1 MFKPITIF
9 IFLTLYNLNFSQ
21 DKSTPTEVWEPIPQK
36 IEAYDFS
43 KPPSDAIM
51 LFDGKDFSNWVTQY
65 SNESPKWKINS
76 DGSMTVVNGT
86 GGIKT
91 KESFG
96 SVQLH
101 IEWKTS
107 EGIRN
112 KKPQYNSNSGVFLQ
126 QQYELQILDSY
137 KNPTYV
143 NGQAGS
149 IYKQY
154 PPLVNSSKKPGKWQ
168 SYDIVFNAPVFE
180 KQKLIKP
187 AFFTVFHNGVLIQ
200 NLSLI
205 HI

>member
-126 QQYELQILDSY
+126 QQYELQVLDSY

-180 KQKLIKP
+180 KKKI
-187 AFFTVFHNGVLIQ
+187 N
-200 NLSLI
+200 
-205 HI
+205 